1 MKQWE
6 TSALYKEVKSRPSE
20 DGSLHIKKGANT
32 KTVDTPIESKNL
44 TNSES
49 GNSNEAF
56 EKNLNENIQTETN
69 IEARRRC
76 LHLLEY
82 SPRTAYQLRKR
93 LIDDGFTP
101 EQAEDAVRYA
111 ESFGYV
117 NDSNYAMEYVRTGCQ
132 KKSKRELYMK
142 LSSRGVDKAS
152 IEEALE
158 AYDDEQE
165 QTVRRL
171 ARKRLMQKPPKSN
184 EDLLKAVK
192 SLVSKGF
199 PYEMA
204 KRAVWE
210 LKEEYDF

>member
-20 DGSLHIKKGANT
+20 DGSLHIKKGATNIGTNAFGNT
-32 KTVDTPIESKNL
+32 EETFEKEL
-44 TNSES
+44 TQNFES
-49 GNSNEAF
+49 GV
-56 EKNLNENIQTETN
+56 NL
-69 IEARRRC
+69 EARRRC

-82 SPRTAYQLRKR
+82 SPRTAYQLKKR
-93 LIDDGFTP
+93 LVDDGFTP

-142 LSSRGVDKAS
+142 LSSRGIDKAS

-199 PYEMA
+199 PYEMT

-210 LKEEYDF
+210 LKEEYDL

>member
-20 DGSLHIKKGANT
+20 DGSLHIKKGATNIGTNAFGNT
-32 KTVDTPIESKNL
+32 EETFEKESTQNF
-44 TNSES
+44 ES
-49 GNSNEAF
+49 GV
-56 EKNLNENIQTETN
+56 NL
-69 IEARRRC
+69 EARRRC
-76 LHLLEY
+76 LHLLEC
-82 SPRTAYQLRKR
+82 SPRTAYQLKKR
-93 LIDDGFTP
+93 LVDDGFTP

-142 LSSRGVDKAS
+142 LSSRGIDKAS

-210 LKEEYDF
+210 LREEFLG

>member
-20 DGSLHIKKGANT
+20 DGSLHIKKGATNIGTNAFGNT
-32 KTVDTPIESKNL
+32 EETFEKESTQNF
-44 TNSES
+44 ES
-49 GNSNEAF
+49 GV
-56 EKNLNENIQTETN
+56 NL
-69 IEARRRC
+69 EARRRC

-82 SPRTAYQLRKR
+82 SPRTAYQLKKR
-93 LIDDGFTP
+93 LVDDGFTP

-142 LSSRGVDKAS
+142 LSSRGIDKAS

-165 QTVRRL
+165 ETVRRL

-210 LKEEYDF
+210 LREEFFG

>member
-20 DGSLHIKKGANT
+20 DGSLHIKKGTTNIGTNAFGNT
-32 KTVDTPIESKNL
+32 EET
-44 TNSES
+44 
-49 GNSNEAF
+49 F
-56 EKNLNENIQTETN
+56 EKESTQNFEFGVNL
-69 IEARRRC
+69 EARRRC

-93 LIDDGFTP
+93 LVDDGFTP

-142 LSSRGVDKAS
+142 LSSRGIDKAS

-210 LKEEYDF
+210 LREEFFG

>member
-20 DGSLHIKKGANT
+20 DGSLHIKKGATNIGTNAFGNT
-32 KTVDTPIESKNL
+32 EETFEKESTQNF
-44 TNSES
+44 ES
-49 GNSNEAF
+49 GV
-56 EKNLNENIQTETN
+56 NL
-69 IEARRRC
+69 EARRRC

-82 SPRTAYQLRKR
+82 SPRTAYQLKKR
-93 LIDDGFTP
+93 LVDDGFTP

-142 LSSRGVDKAS
+142 LSSRGIDKAS

-199 PYEMA
+199 SYEMA

-210 LKEEYDF
+210 LREEFLG